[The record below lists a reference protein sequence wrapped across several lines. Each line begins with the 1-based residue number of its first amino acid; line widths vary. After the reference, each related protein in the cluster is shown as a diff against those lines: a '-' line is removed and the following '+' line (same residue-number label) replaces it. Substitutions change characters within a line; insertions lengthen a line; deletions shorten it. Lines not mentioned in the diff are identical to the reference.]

1 MRAGVV
7 TPEAV
12 VLDLPT
18 AGVATRAFS
27 RAIDLFI
34 QLVLGVALG
43 FAAVAVSGL
52 GVSPVLISLVI
63 VFVVLLVWPIG
74 MEILWRG
81 RSVGKLCFGLRVI
94 SADGS
99 PAQPR
104 QSVVRGLLALIDIY
118 MSLGFLALISAMFSP
133 VSQRLGDMA
142 AATVVIREPRRVRDS
157 MPVAFYPPP
166 GFETYVSSLDV
177 GNLEPDDFAL
187 VRSFLL
193 RVTSLT
199 KAARYREA
207 VALAEGVRLRIHHQ
221 LPAAVDP
228 ETWLVCVASAYQ
240 WREGGLLRDAALG
253 LAPVAVP
260 AAPPSRPPS
269 GPASTKRHPPRGWGS
284 GRSTGW

>member
-1 MRAGVV
+1 MV

-27 RAIDLFI
+27 RAIDLFV
-34 QLVLGVALG
+34 QALLALALG
-43 FAAVAVSGL
+43 YAAAFSVGF
-52 GVSPVLISLVI
+52 GVSPALVSLVVI
-63 VFVVLLVWPIG
+63 MFVLLAWPIG

-81 RSVGKLCFGLRVI
+81 RSVGKALFGLRVI

-118 MSLGFLALISAMFSP
+118 LSLGFLALISAMFSP

-142 AATVVIREPRRVRDS
+142 AATVVIREPRGARDS
-157 MPVAFYPPP
+157 LPVAFYPPP
-166 GFETYVSSLDV
+166 GFEAYVSSLDV

-187 VRSFLL
+187 VRAFLL
-193 RVTSLT
+193 RVSKLSRE
-199 KAARYREA
+199 ARAREA
-207 VALAEGVRLRIHHQ
+207 VALAEAVRLRIRHQ
-221 LPAAVDP
+221 LPAAVDA

-260 AAPPSRPPS
+260 VAAV
-269 GPASTKRHPPRGWGS
+269 PARR
-284 GRSTGW
+284 